1 MSTPQRQHGR
11 QGPPHDP
18 NRDGCGPAVL
28 LVLATLLA
36 IVVTLAR
43 AVTG

>member
-1 MSTPQRQHGR
+1 MTEAPRSGR

-28 LVLATLLA
+28 MTVVVLLSLLLAVLA
-36 IVVTLAR
+36 
-43 AVTG
+43 